1 MAGER
6 TERLDR
12 RAASEVAGL
21 VTTDSICHNENRWAY
36 TVCVLIAVVRCT
48 RVGRHHEGVIGQ
60 RDEMIDVL
68 VDGRDR
74 LTLDQASTA
83 SGDSGPV
90 FELQPKLRQTGY
102 RRRAAGDAGALSAT
116 SAARSTAA
124 TPPQP

>member
-68 VDGRDR
+68 VDGRNR
-74 LTLDQASTA
+74 LT
-83 SGDSGPV
+83 
-90 FELQPKLRQTGY
+90 
-102 RRRAAGDAGALSAT
+102 
-116 SAARSTAA
+116 ARSGLDRKR
-124 TPPQP
+124 